1 MQMHKVV
8 IYRNRQ
14 LQYTTL
20 GQQMN
25 NGTKTQKNQTREISK
40 KTAVNH
46 EKNKQQQE
54 KDKEQQKGVDIA
66 GTATHTCSEST

>member
-1 MQMHKVV
+1 
-8 IYRNRQ
+8 
-14 LQYTTL
+14 
-20 GQQMN
+20 MN